1 MSIFTRIMYK
11 NYVIMKTIKIVLG
24 EKMKRKVLVIE
35 DQKELLNI
43 IKTTL
48 KEEGFQLVCAED
60 GEVGLEKFYEEKPDL
75 ILLDINLPK
84 LNGWEVCKEIREYSN
99 IPIIMMTAR
108 DSEFD
113 EYKGLSI
120 GADDYI
126 TKPFSLKILTLK
138 IKKILKLDNNSI
150 YTFENF
156 KFDGSSGIII
166 LNGENIE
173 LTRREI
179 QFLEYMIRNK
189 GIIFNRDYLLN
200 EIWGYDFDGDERA
213 VDTLIK
219 RVRKKMGDYSYL
231 LKTVRGMGYIFNED
245 KN

>member
-1 MSIFTRIMYK
+1 MKKRI
-11 NYVIMKTIKIVLG
+11 
-24 EKMKRKVLVIE
+24 LVIE
-35 DQKELLNI
+35 DYTELIEI
-43 IKTTL
+43 IKNTL
-48 KEEGFQLVCAED
+48 KSEEFEVICAEN
-60 GEVGLEKFYEEKPDL
+60 GELGIGKFYEEKPDL

-84 LNGWEVCKEIREYSN
+84 LNGWEVCKEIREHSN
-99 IPIIMMTAR
+99 VPIIMMTAR
-108 DSEFD
+108 DSELD

-126 TKPFSLKILTLK
+126 TKPFSLKILVLK
-138 IKKILKLDNNSI
+138 IKKLLKLDNHNI
-150 YTFENF
+150 YIYENF
-156 KFDGSSGIII
+156 KFDSNSGIII
-166 LNGENIE
+166 LDGENIE

-200 EIWGYDFDGDERA
+200 EIWGYDFEGDERA

-219 RVRKKMGDYSYL
+219 RIRKKMGEYSYL
-231 LKTVRGMGYIFNED
+231 LKTIRGMGYIFNED